1 MRSEEKEEEGE
12 EEEKEEKEEKEEIVE
27 RGRAE
32 DCSYSNVALHMDTRG
47 THARA
52 HTHTHTNTSTHTH
65 NGNRKACGGLQRTAH
80 TDSAA
85 VRQTQTG
92 CSHRPACCLK
102 LMKVSGC

>member
-12 EEEKEEKEEKEEIVE
+12 EEEKEEKEEIVE

-32 DCSYSNVALHMDTRG
+32 DCSYHHILTLLCTWHGHKR
-47 THARA
+47 HARA
-52 HTHTHTNTSTHTH
+52 RARTHTHTH
-65 NGNRKACGGLQRTAH
+65 NGNREACGGLQRTAH

-102 LMKVSGC
+102 LMMVSGC

>member
-47 THARA
+47 TPPRTHAY
-52 HTHTHTNTSTHTH
+52 THTNTSTHT
-65 NGNRKACGGLQRTAH
+65 RKHTHTQRKPEG
-80 TDSAA
+80 
-85 VRQTQTG
+85 VRG
-92 CSHRPACCLK
+92 APANCPY
-102 LMKVSGC
+102 

>member
-52 HTHTHTNTSTHTH
+52 HTHTHTQTQAHTHTTET
-65 NGNRKACGGLQRTAH
+65 GRRAGGSSELPILTALRYGRPRL
-80 TDSAA
+80 AA
-85 VRQTQTG
+85 RIDLLV
-92 CSHRPACCLK
+92 
-102 LMKVSGC
+102 VSS